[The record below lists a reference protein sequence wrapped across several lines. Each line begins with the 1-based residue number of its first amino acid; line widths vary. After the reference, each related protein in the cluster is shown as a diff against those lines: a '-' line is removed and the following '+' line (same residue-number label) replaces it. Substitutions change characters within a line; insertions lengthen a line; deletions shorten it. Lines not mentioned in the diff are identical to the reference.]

1 MWALIIFAI
10 FVIYIIVKRS
20 SLMAVWGKL
29 QWQRGNEADAL
40 KCFKCAEKIGNM
52 GVDNSIMYGYLLLRA
67 GDFEKAREVLTLASM
82 STAKEPLRKRIKS
95 MLALVEW
102 KEDNIDQ
109 SIEMLEEV
117 IDGYKNTA
125 VYQDLGLMYILKGDR
140 ENAMRFNLEAY
151 EFNSDDMVI
160 LDNLAETYALCGEI
174 EKAAETYEKLL
185 EKEPHF
191 PEAYYGYGML
201 LIDRGER
208 ERGIDL
214 IKQSLDKRFSAL
226 SVKTREQVQQLLESY
241 MQGDE

>member
-1 MWALIIFAI
+1 MWALIAFAVL
-10 FVIYIIVKRS
+10 VIYIVVKRS
-20 SLMAVWGKL
+20 SLMAVWGKF

-40 KCFKCAEKIGNM
+40 KCFERAEKLGNM
-52 GVDNSIMYGYLLLRA
+52 GVENSVMYGYLLLRA
-67 GDFEKAREVLTLASM
+67 GHFEKAREVLTLASM
-82 STAKEPLRKRIKS
+82 STSKPQLKMRIKA

-102 KEDNIDQ
+102 KDCNIEQ
-109 SIEMLEEV
+109 ATEMLEEV
-117 IDGYKNTA
+117 IGNYKNTA
-125 VYQDLGLMYILKGDR
+125 VYQDLGLMYILSGDR
-140 ENAMRFNLEAY
+140 EKAMSFNLEAY

-160 LDNLAETYALCGEI
+160 LDNLAEAYALCGET

-226 SVKTREQVQQLLESY
+226 SVKSREQVQQLLESY
-241 MQGDE
+241 M